1 MFTLVV
7 AAMMLFAG
15 QNASS
20 AVPQASSGAPVQR
33 VAPVDQSTP
42 PVTQTQ
48 DSESHSNSSILI
60 GAGDLLD
67 ISLYGMP
74 EFQQTAR
81 VSGNGDI
88 SLPMIGSTHVA
99 GLSSDAAATLIRNK
113 LIAGHFFNNPQVSV
127 LQKEFA
133 TQGVAVLGEVQKPG
147 VYPVLGTHKLFDL
160 ISAAGGTTPKAGKT
174 VLISHRDGPPRE
186 VNLKATSNAS
196 EWASTDVEIVPG
208 DTILVNKAGIVYV
221 VGDVRLPGGFVMDS
235 GTDMTVLQAL
245 SLAQG
250 PNPTASLDHAKVI
263 HKTSAGPIEEP
274 VPLKRI
280 LASKSSD
287 LKLQSEDILFVPSS
301 TAKSVAR
308 RSLDTIVQAA
318 VGAAIYRP

>member
-1 MFTLVV
+1 
-7 AAMMLFAG
+7 
-15 QNASS
+15 
-20 AVPQASSGAPVQR
+20 
-33 VAPVDQSTP
+33 
-42 PVTQTQ
+42 
-48 DSESHSNSSILI
+48 
-60 GAGDLLD
+60 
-67 ISLYGMP
+67 
-74 EFQQTAR
+74 
-81 VSGNGDI
+81 
-88 SLPMIGSTHVA
+88 
-99 GLSSDAAATLIRNK
+99 
-113 LIAGHFFNNPQVSV
+113 
-127 LQKEFA
+127 
-133 TQGVAVLGEVQKPG
+133 LGEVQKPG
-147 VYPVLGTHKLFDL
+147 IYPMLGAHKLFDL

-186 VNLKATSNAS
+186 LNLNTTADAA
-196 EWASTDVEIVPG
+196 EWAATDVEIAPG

-250 PNPTASLDHAKVI
+250 PNPTASLDHAKLI
-263 HKTSAGPIEEP
+263 HKTSSGPIEEQ
-274 VPLKRI
+274 VSLKKI

-301 TAKSVAR
+301 AAKSIAR